1 MASPYSSDDIHSPV
15 NSTVVAVD
23 KEKHSNYAIR
33 WTIDHLLNMI
43 HNPVMILV
51 HVRLK
56 SSNHGGNGANL
67 NNDELNQLF
76 IPYRGYCA
84 RKGISMKEVVLDDS
98 DVTTAILEYVNN
110 NLVNN
115 LVLGASSKNTFARS
129 FMFSKPHE
137 VQANIMKSTPE
148 FCSVYVISKGGK
160 IQSSRPA
167 QRPITNTL
175 APPRI
180 PSSGFLIQSLSDSE
194 QDLIPRVQRGA
205 RNKSNET
212 AYPHNRAVNTTPKSY
227 KTPMDFNNG
236 LTQVAF
242 QRNPTLQSSFS
253 DESEVGGSMM
263 GSIDLSAHNNV
274 DYYGASSSSEESIP
288 QSTKDI
294 EAEMRRLKLELKQT
308 MDMYSSACK
317 EALTA
322 KRKANELNQWKIEEA
337 RKFEKARLS
346 EEAALAVAEMEKAK
360 CRAAIEA
367 AEKAQR
373 MAELEGQRRKQA
385 EMKAK
390 SEEEDKDRA
399 VSALAHN
406 DVRYRKY
413 TIEEIEEATEQFANH
428 RKIGEG
434 GYGPVYNGELD
445 HTPVAIKFLRPDAA
459 QGKKQ
464 FQQEVEVLSSIRHP
478 HMVLLLG
485 ACPEYGCLV
494 YEYMENGSLEDRL
507 FRRGNSPPISWRK
520 RFEIAAEIATA
531 LSFLHQAKPEPL
543 VHRDLKPGNILL
555 DRNYVSK
562 ISDVGLARLVPAT
575 VANNVTQYH
584 MTSAAGTWCYIDPE
598 YQQTGMLTTK
608 SDVYSLGILL
618 LQIITARQP
627 MGLAHQ
633 VSRAISKGTFKEMLD
648 PVVPDWPLQEAQSFA
663 TLSLKCAELRK
674 RDRPDLGKDV
684 VPHLIRLKKFG
695 NDADLIRGDE
705 RLTNGYDKD

>member
-1 MASPYSSDDIHSPV
+1 MTMMASPYSSDDIHSPV
-15 NSTVVAVD
+15 NSTVVAID
-23 KEKHSNYAIR
+23 KEKHSHYAVR
-33 WTIDHLLNMI
+33 WAVDHLFNMI
-43 HNPVMILV
+43 HKPVMILV
-51 HVRLK
+51 HVRSK
-56 SSNHGGNGANL
+56 NSNHGANL
-67 NNDELNQLF
+67 NNDDLNQLF

-84 RKGISMKEVVLDDS
+84 RKGVVLDDS
-98 DVTTAILEYVNN
+98 DVAKSILDYVNN

-115 LVLGASSKNTFARS
+115 LVMGASSKNSFARS

-137 VQANIMKSTPE
+137 VQSSIMKSTPD

-160 IQSSRPA
+160 VQSSRPA

-175 APPRI
+175 APPRV

-194 QDLIPRVQRGA
+194 QDLIPRVQRSA
-205 RNKSNET
+205 RNKPNET
-212 AYPHNRAVNTTPKSY
+212 TYPHNRAFNTTQKSY
-227 KTPMDFNNG
+227 KNTINGSMDFNNG
-236 LTQVAF
+236 FNQVAF

-253 DESEVGGSMM
+253 DESEVGLGMM
-263 GSIDLSAHNNV
+263 GSIDLSAHNNM
-274 DYYGASSSSEESIP
+274 DFYHGASSSSEESIP

-294 EAEMRRLKLELKQT
+294 ETEMRRLKLELKQT

-346 EEAALAVAEMEKAK
+346 EEAALAVAEIEKAK
-360 CRAAIEA
+360 CRTAEEA

-373 MAELEGQRRKQA
+373 MAELEGKRRKQA
-385 EMKAK
+385 EMKAI
-390 SEEEDKDRA
+390 SEEKDKDRA

-445 HTPVAIKFLRPDAA
+445 HTPVAIKVLRPDAA

-494 YEYMENGSLEDRL
+494 YEFMENGSLEDRL
-507 FRRGNSPPISWRK
+507 FRRGNSPPLSWRK

-543 VHRDLKPGNILL
+543 VHRDLKPANILL
-555 DRNYVSK
+555 DKNYVSK
-562 ISDVGLARLVPAT
+562 ISDVGLARLVPAS
-575 VANNVTQYH
+575 VANSVTQYH
-584 MTSAAGTWCYIDPE
+584 MTSAAGTFCYIDPE

-618 LQIITARQP
+618 LQIITARPP

-648 PVVPDWPLQEAQSFA
+648 PVVHDWPLQEAQSFA

-674 RDRPDLGKDV
+674 RDRPDLGKEV
-684 VPHLIRLKKFG
+684 VPHLIRLKNFG
-695 NDADLIRGDE
+695 NDVDLIRGDE
-705 RLTNGYDKD
+705 RTNEWI

>member
-33 WTIDHLLNMI
+33 WAIDHLLNMI

-56 SSNHGGNGANL
+56 SSNHGGNGTNL
-67 NNDELNQLF
+67 NSDELNQLF

-84 RKGISMKEVVLDDS
+84 RKGISMKEVILDDS

-205 RNKSNET
+205 RNKPNET
-212 AYPHNRAVNTTPKSY
+212 AYPHNRAVNTTPKSN

-236 LTQVAF
+236 FTQVAF

-263 GSIDLSAHNNV
+263 GSIDLSAHNNI

-445 HTPVAIKFLRPDAA
+445 HTPVAIKVLRPDAA

-543 VHRDLKPGNILL
+543 VHRDLKPANILL

-562 ISDVGLARLVPAT
+562 ISDVGLARLVPA

-648 PVVPDWPLQEAQSFA
+648 PVVPDWPLQETQSFA

>member
-1 MASPYSSDDIHSPV
+1 MMASPYSSDDIHSPV
-15 NSTVVAVD
+15 NSTVVAID
-23 KEKHSNYAIR
+23 KEKYSHYAVR
-33 WTIDHLLNMI
+33 WAVDHLLNMI
-43 HNPVMILV
+43 HKPVMILV
-51 HVRLK
+51 HVRSK
-56 SSNHGGNGANL
+56 NSNHGANL
-67 NNDELNQLF
+67 NNDDLNQLF

-84 RKGISMKEVVLDDS
+84 RKGISMTEVVLDDS
-98 DVTTAILEYVNN
+98 DVAKAILDYVNN

-115 LVLGASSKNTFARS
+115 LVMGASSKNSFARS

-137 VQANIMKSTPE
+137 VQSSIMKSTPD

-160 IQSSRPA
+160 VQSSRPA

-175 APPRI
+175 APPRV

-194 QDLIPRVQRGA
+194 QDLIPRVQRSA
-205 RNKSNET
+205 RNNPNET
-212 AYPHNRAVNTTPKSY
+212 TYPHNRAFNTAQKSY
-227 KTPMDFNNG
+227 KNTINGSMDFNNG
-236 LTQVAF
+236 FNQVAF

-253 DESEVGGSMM
+253 DESEVSLGMM
-263 GSIDLSAHNNV
+263 GSIDLSAHNNM
-274 DYYGASSSSEESIP
+274 DFYHGASSSSEESIP

-346 EEAALAVAEMEKAK
+346 EEAALAVAEIEKAK
-360 CRAAIEA
+360 CRTAEEA

-385 EMKAK
+385 EMKAI
-390 SEEEDKDRA
+390 SEEKDKDRA
-399 VSALAHN
+399 VSALAQN

-413 TIEEIEEATEQFANH
+413 TIEEIEEATERFANH
-428 RKIGEG
+428 KKIGEG

-445 HTPVAIKFLRPDAA
+445 HTPVAIKVLRPDAA

-494 YEYMENGSLEDRL
+494 YEFMENGSLEDRL
-507 FRRGNSPPISWRK
+507 FRRGNSPPI
-520 RFEIAAEIATA
+520 T
-531 LSFLHQAKPEPL
+531 
-543 VHRDLKPGNILL
+543 
-555 DRNYVSK
+555 NYVSK
-562 ISDVGLARLVPAT
+562 ISDVGLARLVPAS
-575 VANNVTQYH
+575 VANSVTQYH
-584 MTSAAGTWCYIDPE
+584 MTSAAGTFCYIDPE

-618 LQIITARQP
+618 LQIITARPP

-633 VSRAISKGTFKEMLD
+633 VSRAISKGTFAELLD
-648 PVVPDWPLQEAQSFA
+648 PVVPDWPLQEAESFA
-663 TLSLKCAELRK
+663 ILSLKCAELRK
-674 RDRPDLGKDV
+674 RDRPDLGKEV
-684 VPHLIRLKKFG
+684 VPHLIRLKNFG
-695 NDADLIRGDE
+695 NDVDLIRGDE
-705 RLTNGYDKD
+705 RTNEWI

>member
-23 KEKHSNYAIR
+23 KEKHSHCAVR
-33 WTIDHLLNMI
+33 WAVDHLINMI

-56 SSNHGGNGANL
+56 SSNL
-67 NNDELNQLF
+67 
-76 IPYRGYCA
+76 
-84 RKGISMKEVVLDDS
+84 VLDDS
-98 DVTTAILEYVNN
+98 DVATAILEYVSN

-115 LVLGASSKNTFARS
+115 LVLGATSKNTFARS

-137 VQANIMKSTPE
+137 VQAHIMKSTPE

-160 IQSSRPA
+160 VHSSRPA
-167 QRPITNTL
+167 QRHITNTL
-175 APPRI
+175 APPRV

-212 AYPHNRAVNTTPKSY
+212 TYPHNRAFNATQKSY
-227 KTPMDFNNG
+227 NSLVNGSMDFNNG
-236 LTQVAF
+236 FNQAAF
-242 QRNPTLQSSFS
+242 QRNPTLQNSFS
-253 DESEVGGSMM
+253 DESEVGLSTM
-263 GSIDLSAHNNV
+263 GSIDLSAHNNI

-294 EAEMRRLKLELKQT
+294 EAEMRKLKLELKQT

-360 CRAAIEA
+360 CRAAEEA

-385 EMKAK
+385 EMKAR
-390 SEEEDKDRA
+390 SEEDDKDRA
-399 VSALAHN
+399 MSALAHN

-413 TIEEIEEATEQFANH
+413 TIEEIEEATDQFADH

-434 GYGPVYNGELD
+434 GYGPVFHGELD
-445 HTPVAIKFLRPDAA
+445 HTPVAIKVLRPDAV
-459 QGKKQ
+459 QGKQQ
-464 FQQEVEVLSSIRHP
+464 FQQEVEVLCSIRHP

-507 FRRGNSPPISWRK
+507 YRRGNSPPISWRK

-543 VHRDLKPGNILL
+543 VHRDLKPANILL
-555 DRNYVSK
+555 DRNFVSK
-562 ISDVGLARLVPAT
+562 ISDVGLARLVPVS
-575 VANNVTQYH
+575 VADNVTQFH
-584 MTSAAGTWCYIDPE
+584 MTSAAGTFCYIDPE

-627 MGLAHQ
+627 MGLTHH

-648 PVVPDWPLQEAQSFA
+648 PVVNDWPVEEAQSFA
-663 TLSLKCAELRK
+663 MLSLKCAELRK

-684 VPHLIRLKKFG
+684 VPHLIRLRNFG
-695 NDADLIRGDE
+695 YEL
-705 RLTNGYDKD
+705 

>member
-1 MASPYSSDDIHSPV
+1 MAPPYSSDDSHSPV
-15 NSTVVAVD
+15 NSTVIAID
-23 KEKHSNYAIR
+23 KEKHSHYAVR
-33 WTIDHLLNMI
+33 WAVDHLANTI
-43 HNPVMILV
+43 HNPLIILL

-56 SSNHGGNGANL
+56 SSNYGGNGAS
-67 NNDELNQLF
+67 DDLNQLF

-84 RKGISMKEVVLDDS
+84 RKGISMSEAVIDYS
-98 DVTTAILEYVNN
+98 DVAKAILEYVNS

-115 LVLGASSKNTFARS
+115 LVLGASAKSTYTFARS
-129 FMFSKPHE
+129 LMFSKHHD
-137 VQANIMKSTPE
+137 VQGAIMKSIPD
-148 FCSVYVISKGGK
+148 FCSVYVISKGK
-160 IQSSRPA
+160 VQSSRPA

-175 APPRI
+175 APPRV

-194 QDLIPRVQRGA
+194 QDPVPTGQRSA
-205 RNKSNET
+205 RRKPTEI
-212 AYPHNRAVNTTPKSY
+212 YPHNRTPNNPTQERHKAPINGS
-227 KTPMDFNNG
+227 MDFNNAF
-236 LTQVAF
+236 TQVAF
-242 QRNPTLQSSFS
+242 QRNPTIQSSFS
-253 DESEVGGSMM
+253 DESEGGMR
-263 GSIDLSAHNNV
+263 GSIDISSHNSDV
-274 DYYGASSSSEESIP
+274 YGASCSSDESNA
-288 QSTKDI
+288 QTTKDI

-337 RKFEKARLS
+337 LKFEKAKLS

-360 CRAAIEA
+360 CRTALEA

-385 EMKAK
+385 EIKARNE
-390 SEEEDKDRA
+390 SEDKDRA
-399 VSALAHN
+399 MNALAHN
-406 DVRYRKY
+406 DVRYRRY
-413 TIEEIEEATEQFANH
+413 SIEEIEEATENFANH

-434 GYGPVYNGELD
+434 GYGPVYKGELD
-445 HTPVAIKFLRPDAA
+445 HTPVAIKVLRPDAA

-494 YEYMENGSLEDRL
+494 YELMENGSLEDIL
-507 FRRGNSPPISWRK
+507 IRRGNSKPLSWRK

-543 VHRDLKPGNILL
+543 VHRDLKPANILL
-555 DRNYVSK
+555 DKNYVSK
-562 ISDVGLARLVPAT
+562 ISDVGLARLVPAS

-584 MTSAAGTWCYIDPE
+584 MTSAAGTFCYIDPE

-608 SDVYSLGILL
+608 SDIYSLGIML
-618 LQIITARQP
+618 LQIITARPP
-627 MGLAHQ
+627 MGLAHH
-633 VSRAISKGTFKEMLD
+633 VSRAISRGTLKDMLD
-648 PVVPDWPLQEAQSFA
+648 PTVPDWPLQEAQAFA
-663 TLSLKCAELRK
+663 AMSLRCAELRK

-684 VPHLIRLKKFG
+684 VPLLIRLKNLG
-695 NDADLIRGDE
+695 NDAGLTRADE
-705 RLTNGYDKD
+705 S